1 MCPQQSAEFPV
12 PTHIRTDMLADEK
25 SSAVSKISL
34 FMTRI
39 GPILNGDT
47 RKVVFDLSNEDDE
60 EMLSTYVDVKD
71 TWNDGESKG
80 AGANLRKANPDNE
93 CEIGS
98 PLVGKVEDVVSVG
111 TIAKQGTKIAV
122 VCAMKMEVVVKAPFD
137 LKVKEVFAEVG
148 TNVEE
153 GSLVLIVDHA

>member
-47 RKVVFDLSNEDDE
+47 RKVVFDLSSEDDE
-60 EMLSTYVDVKD
+60 EMLEADQQFLS
-71 TWNDGESKG
+71 
-80 AGANLRKANPDNE
+80 
-93 CEIGS
+93 
-98 PLVGKVEDVVSVG
+98 
-111 TIAKQGTKIAV
+111 
-122 VCAMKMEVVVKAPFD
+122 
-137 LKVKEVFAEVG
+137 LKVV
-148 TNVEE
+148 
-153 GSLVLIVDHA
+153 